1 MDGNSVWQRSDGN
14 FQRFINVRQFGAPD
28 WQAPNQTAM
37 WDWDWDRLI
46 WLENLCRSVQH
57 MDRNTVKFTDTTN
70 KLTPSKSATYSADIK
85 DPHFWV
91 KDGQSLFPA
100 TYIRFK
106 PLFHHWNPKI
116 SCFTSWWRCTVY
128 IYTGFS
134 WSALHTIYIYM
145 YKHVFGS
152 NPIQFFVIT
161 SPRFWTHPLKITIKI
176 CLELGSQNPKV
187 DHHCSMYMTVFRLS
201 LISIMKLVKCLRV
214 YYHHI
219 LIIVHYIISLFKNML
234 VPSCFWD
241 KCPFIN
247 HTH

>member
-128 IYTGFS
+128 IYIPGSLGQHFILYIFICINMSLAQIPFSSSWLHPPGFE
-134 WSALHTIYIYM
+134 HTHW
-145 YKHVFGS
+145 KS
-152 NPIQFFVIT
+152 PLRFVWNWGPKI
-161 SPRFWTHPLKITIKI
+161 PR
-176 CLELGSQNPKV
+176 
-187 DHHCSMYMTVFRLS
+187 
-201 LISIMKLVKCLRV
+201 
-214 YYHHI
+214 
-219 LIIVHYIISLFKNML
+219 LIII
-234 VPSCFWD
+234 VPCIWRFFGY
-241 KCPFIN
+241 P
-247 HTH
+247 